1 MEVQP
6 DQTTPMT
13 YKPQRTPLPKM
24 QLCGQQN
31 TRFRYF
37 PYSPTVLLLLVQF
50 CEPVAATVV
59 LPFVFRLVNETG
71 VTQGNEDRTGY
82 YAGIIVRFFL
92 GLSLQH
98 LMIDPGQESTFFLA
112 QTLFVLQWG
121 RLSDKIG
128 RKPVVLIGISG
139 LALSMLCFGLSRSFP
154 AIVASR
160 SLAGLLNGNAGV
172 LKAMMG
178 EITDE
183 TNAAQGFSFIP
194 MVWAAGSTLAYVHS
208 PKLEFI

>member
-1 MEVQP
+1 
-6 DQTTPMT
+6 
-13 YKPQRTPLPKM
+13 
-24 QLCGQQN
+24 
-31 TRFRYF
+31 
-37 PYSPTVLLLLVQF
+37 
-50 CEPVAATVV
+50 
-59 LPFVFRLVNETG
+59 
-71 VTQGNEDRTGY
+71 
-82 YAGIIVRFFL
+82 
-92 GLSLQH
+92 
-98 LMIDPGQESTFFLA
+98 MIDPGQESTFFLA

-194 MVWAAGSTLAYVHS
+194 MVWVAGSTLAYVHS
-208 PKLEFI
+208 HKLEFM